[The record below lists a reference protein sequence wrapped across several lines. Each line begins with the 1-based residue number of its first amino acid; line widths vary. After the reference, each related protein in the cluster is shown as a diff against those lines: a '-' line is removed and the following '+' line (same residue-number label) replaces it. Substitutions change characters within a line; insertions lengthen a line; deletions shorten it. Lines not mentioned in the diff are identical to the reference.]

1 MTYVIVIMSL
11 VAFNI
16 IMIILSFIA
25 NKNWFNECIKRNE
38 EWANYSNYCIKIN
51 QEWSNLFC
59 KLNDS
64 LEKRIKVLEKEVIE
78 LKRKE
83 ETEE

>member
-1 MTYVIVIMSL
+1 MTYIVIISL
-11 VAFNI
+11 VVFNI
-16 IMIILSFIA
+16 IMIVSSLIA
-25 NKNWFNECIKRNE
+25 FDGGIKRNE
-38 EWANYSNYCIKIN
+38 EWANYCIKIN

-64 LEKRIKVLEKEVIE
+64 LQDRISVLEKEVIE
-78 LKRKE
+78 LKRKA